1 MIELPSQVG
10 ISIFSSESGFVVVTH
25 YDEEYGR
32 ESTLVMTK
40 ARAIEL
46 SKALKQVAGEVE

>member
-10 ISIFSSESGFVVVTH
+10 ISIFSLESGFVVVTH

-46 SKALKQVAGEVE
+46 SKALRQVASEVE